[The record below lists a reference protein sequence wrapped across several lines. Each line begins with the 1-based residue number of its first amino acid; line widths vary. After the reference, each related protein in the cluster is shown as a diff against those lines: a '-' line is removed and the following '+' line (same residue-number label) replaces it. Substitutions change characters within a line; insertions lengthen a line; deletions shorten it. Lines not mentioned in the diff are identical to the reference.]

1 MKRTIFFVPSLL
13 LAMLFLHQSAV
24 AQEFSFRRAVELA
37 LQHSGTITLASAEEE
52 RARQSLKEG
61 RNLFLPQLTV
71 GSGLAA
77 TYGFPLSLEGS
88 SPSIINV
95 NAQNFLINPAQ
106 REFNRAARSE
116 WTATGFSTKVCLPF
130 STAYAKCC
138 GRKCG
143 GVARIM

>member
-1 MKRTIFFVPSLL
+1 MKKVGICFVSSVG
-13 LAMLFLHQSAV
+13 LATLCLYQSAV
-24 AQEFSFRRAVELA
+24 AQEFSFRRSIELA

-52 RARQSLKEG
+52 RARQNMKEG

-95 NAQNFLINPAQ
+95 NEQNFLINPAQ
-106 REFNRAARSE
+106 RQFNRAARSD
-116 WTATGFSTKVCLPF
+116 WAATG
-130 STAYAKCC
+130 
-138 GRKCG
+138 
-143 GVARIM
+143 